1 MQQAN
6 VQVISRA
13 GSHWARVDN
22 SGTRDAGAAI
32 NALLEEHW
40 DGGGLDLF
48 LAPGTYL
55 IETPIVVARS
65 NIAIQGYT
73 FGFAYPQFNR
83 AVREPDRGWE
93 GKTRLLVAPSCRDAI
108 QVGPA
113 PRLSAFTLRN
123 ITICGQNGRIG
134 VRPDIDPQQNGIRIM
149 PDTRPFSCVVDY
161 CQLIHLT
168 HGIINQHPES
178 TMDVWYITDNWI
190 AECNVAI
197 KLHSSLF
204 ASVISRNGFHD
215 MSGTVF
221 ELRSAS
227 RADLTTKE
235 MVLSDNTGW
244 NPGRLVFDLD
254 GFRGGTVS
262 DNAFMFN
269 HEQVQCFA
277 RLRHCSMTHVSGNTF
292 VVDGAGPRGYG
303 RFGDTAALGY
313 EQDGERYDT
322 LTMTGCADCTV
333 AGNSLLS
340 FNRERPVIRLGADR
354 ETGEESRHNH
364 VTLNK
369 ILPSTGYEERP
380 QVELSEGSE
389 ANLVVLPMAAGA
401 AARRAVLDHG
411 RDNQICAL
419 PAAFGD
425 TDGNLLSR

>member
-6 VQVISRA
+6 VQVISRT

-22 SGTRDAGAAI
+22 SGTRDAGAAL

-40 DGGGLDLF
+40 DEGGLDLF

-55 IETPIVVARS
+55 IEQPIVVARS
-65 NIAIQGYT
+65 NVAIQGYT
-73 FGFAYPQFNR
+73 FGFAYPRFNR
-83 AVREPDRGWE
+83 AVAMRQPDRGWE

-113 PRLSAFTLRN
+113 PRLGAFTLRN

-134 VRPDIDPQQNGIRIM
+134 VRPDIDPEQNGIRIM

-168 HGIINQHPES
+168 HGIINEHPES

-227 RADLTTKE
+227 RTDLTTKE

-269 HEQVQCFA
+269 HELVQCFA

-292 VVDGAGPRGYG
+292 VVDGSGPRGYG
-303 RFGDTAALGY
+303 RFGDTAARGY

-322 LTMTGCADCTV
+322 LTMAGCSDCTV

-354 ETGEESRHNH
+354 ETGTRSRHNH

-369 ILPSTGYEERP
+369 VLPSTGFEERP
-380 QVELSEGSE
+380 QVELSEGTE
-389 ANLVVLPMAAGA
+389 ANLVVLPMAAGP

-411 RDNQICAL
+411 RANQICAL
-419 PAAFGD
+419 PSALDD
-425 TDGNLLSR
+425 TDGSLP